1 LCDDIGESD
10 ASIPGYNCI
19 RCDMNI
25 HGAGSALFLSDKL
38 EYQITLYGPK
48 EQEFL
53 LVSVFSTMLRKKCAL
68 AYGTSQVY

>member
-1 LCDDIGESD
+1 MMTLVNQTPPSLDTIVLDVIGTYMVLGV
-10 ASIPGYNCI
+10 PC
-19 RCDMNI
+19 
-25 HGAGSALFLSDKL
+25 FSDKL